1 MTRVVAIT
9 HDFHVSA
16 VSRYIPERSN
26 RNIPVFFFA
35 YWVSITNKGIKPAQ
49 LLNRYWHITDADG
62 RINEVKGEGIVGE
75 KPHFQPGQNFEYN
88 SFCPLPTEFGFMQ
101 GHYDMAGED
110 ETSFQIEIP
119 QFRLSIPNSAN

>member
-9 HDFHVSA
+9 QDFHVSA
-16 VSRYIPERSN
+16 ISRYIPERSN

-49 LLNRYWHITDADG
+49 LLSRYWHITDADG
-62 RINEVKGEGIVGE
+62 RINKVNGEGIVGE
-75 KPHFQPGQNFEYN
+75 QPLFQPGQNYEYN

-101 GHYDMAGED
+101 GHYDMVGED
-110 ETSFQIEIP
+110 ETSFQIDIP

>member
-9 HDFHVSA
+9 NDFHVSA
-16 VSRYIPERSN
+16 VGRYIPERSN

-62 RINEVKGEGIVGE
+62 RINEVNGKGIVGE
-75 KPHFQPGQNFEYN
+75 QPHFQPGQNFEYN

-101 GHYDMAGED
+101 GYYEMAGEE
-110 ETSFQIEIP
+110 ETSFQIDIP

>member
-62 RINEVKGEGIVGE
+62 RINEVNGEGVVGE
-75 KPHFQPGQNFEYN
+75 QPHFHLGGNFEYN

-101 GHYDMAGED
+101 GHYDMVGED
-110 ETSFQIEIP
+110 ETSFQIDIP

>member
-1 MTRVVAIT
+1 MTRVVAVT

-35 YWVSITNKGIKPAQ
+35 YWVSITNKGLKPAQ
-49 LLNRYWHITDADG
+49 LLSRYWHITDADG
-62 RINEVKGEGIVGE
+62 RINEVNGEGIVGE
-75 KPHFQPGQNFEYN
+75 QPHFKPGGNFEYN
-88 SFCPLPTEFGFMQ
+88 SCCPLPTEFGFMQ
-101 GHYDMAGED
+101 GHYDMVGED
-110 ETSFQIEIP
+110 ETRFQIDIP

>member
-1 MTRVVAIT
+1 MKQVVAIT

-26 RNIPVFFFA
+26 SDIPIFFFA
-35 YWVSITNKGIKPAQ
+35 YWISISNKGNKQAQ

-62 RINEVKGEGIVGE
+62 RINEVTGEGVVGE
-75 KPHFQPGQNFEYN
+75 QPYLQPGQNFEYN
-88 SFCPLPTEFGFMQ
+88 SFCPLPTEFGFML
-101 GHYDMAGED
+101 GHYEMVE
-110 ETSFQIEIP
+110 ENNTSFQIDIP

>member
-16 VSRYIPERSN
+16 VSRYIPKRSN

-101 GHYDMAGED
+101 GHYDMVCED
-110 ETSFQIEIP
+110 ETSFQIDIP

>member
-16 VSRYIPERSN
+16 ISRYIPERSN

-62 RINEVKGEGIVGE
+62 RINEVNGKGIVGE
-75 KPHFQPGQNFEYN
+75 QPHFQPGQNFEYI

-101 GHYDMAGED
+101 GHYDMVCED
-110 ETSFQIEIP
+110 ETSFQIDIP

>member
-49 LLNRYWHITDADG
+49 LLSRYWHITDADG
-62 RINEVKGEGIVGE
+62 RINKVNGEGIIGE
-75 KPHFQPGQNFEYN
+75 QPHFQPGQNFEYN

-101 GHYDMAGED
+101 GHYDMVGED
-110 ETSFQIEIP
+110 DTSFQIDIP

>member
-1 MTRVVAIT
+1 MTRAVAIT
-9 HDFHVSA
+9 HDFYVSA

-62 RINEVKGEGIVGE
+62 RINEVNGEGIVGE
-75 KPHFQPGQNFEYN
+75 QPHFQPGQNFEYN

-101 GHYDMAGED
+101 GHYDMVGED
-110 ETSFQIEIP
+110 ETSFQIDIP

>member
-1 MTRVVAIT
+1 MTRVLAIT

-26 RNIPVFFFA
+26 RDIPVFLFA
-35 YWVSITNKGIKPAQ
+35 YWISITNKGNQPAQ

-62 RINEVKGEGIVGE
+62 RINEMSGEGVVGE
-75 KPHFQPGQNFEYN
+75 QPHLEPGQNFEYN
-88 SFCPLPTEFGFMQ
+88 SVCHLPTEFGFME
-101 GHYDMAGED
+101 GHYSMVGEN
-110 ETSFQIEIP
+110 ETDFQIDIP

>member
-1 MTRVVAIT
+1 MTRVAAIT

-26 RNIPVFFFA
+26 WNIPVYFFA
-35 YWVSITNKGIKPAQ
+35 YWISITNKGIKPAQ

-62 RINEVKGEGIVGE
+62 RINEVNGECIVGE
-75 KPHFQPGQNFEYN
+75 QPHFQPGQNFEYN
-88 SFCPLPTEFGFMQ
+88 SFCPLPTEFGLMQ
-101 GHYDMAGED
+101 GHYDMRGED
-110 ETSFQIEIP
+110 ETSFQIDIP

>member
-16 VSRYIPERSN
+16 VSRYIPKRSN

-101 GHYDMAGED
+101 GHYDMVGED
-110 ETSFQIEIP
+110 ETIFQIDIP

>member
-16 VSRYIPERSN
+16 ISRYIPERSN

-62 RINEVKGEGIVGE
+62 RINEVNGEGIVGE
-75 KPHFQPGQNFEYN
+75 QPHFQPGQNFEYN

-101 GHYDMAGED
+101 GHYDMVGED
-110 ETSFQIEIP
+110 ETSFQIDIP

>member
-62 RINEVKGEGIVGE
+62 RINEVNGEGIVGVQ
-75 KPHFQPGQNFEYN
+75 PHFQPGQNFEYN

-101 GHYDMAGED
+101 GHYDMVGED
-110 ETSFQIEIP
+110 ETSFQIDIP
-119 QFRLSIPNSAN
+119 QFRLSIPHSAN

>member
-1 MTRVVAIT
+1 MTRVVAVT

-35 YWVSITNKGIKPAQ
+35 YWVSITNKGLKPAQ
-49 LLNRYWHITDADG
+49 LLSRYWHITDADG
-62 RINEVKGEGIVGE
+62 RINKVNGEGIVGE
-75 KPHFQPGQNFEYN
+75 QPHFQPGQNFEYN

-101 GHYDMAGED
+101 GHYDMVGEN
-110 ETSFQIEIP
+110 ETSFQIDIP

>member
-1 MTRVVAIT
+1 MTRVIAIT

-26 RNIPVFFFA
+26 RGIPVFLFS
-35 YWVSITNKGIKPAQ
+35 YWISITNKGRKTAQ

-62 RINEVKGEGIVGE
+62 RINEVNGEGIVGE

-88 SFCPLPTEFGFMQ
+88 SFCPFPTEFGFMQ
-101 GHYDMAGED
+101 GHYDMLGED
-110 ETSFQIEIP
+110 GTSFHIDIP
-119 QFRLSIPNSAN
+119 QFRCSIPNSAN

>member
-1 MTRVVAIT
+1 MTRVAAIT

-16 VSRYIPERSN
+16 ISRYIPERSN

-62 RINEVKGEGIVGE
+62 RINKVNGEGIVGE
-75 KPHFQPGQNFEYN
+75 QPHFHPGQNYEYN

-101 GHYDMAGED
+101 GHYDMVSED
-110 ETSFQIEIP
+110 DTSFQIDIP
-119 QFRLSIPNSAN
+119 PFRLSIPNSAN

>member
-9 HDFHVSA
+9 YDFHVSA

-62 RINEVKGEGIVGE
+62 RINKVNGEGIVGE

-101 GHYDMAGED
+101 GHYDMVCED
-110 ETSFQIEIP
+110 ETSFQIDIP

>member
-9 HDFHVSA
+9 NDFHVSA

-49 LLNRYWHITDADG
+49 LLSRYWHFTDADG
-62 RINEVKGEGIVGE
+62 RINEVNGEGIVGE

-101 GHYDMAGED
+101 GHYDMVCED
-110 ETSFQIEIP
+110 ETSFQIDIP

>member
-1 MTRVVAIT
+1 MKQVVAIT

-26 RNIPVFFFA
+26 QDIPVFFFS
-35 YWVSITNKGIKPAQ
+35 YWVSITNKGRKTAQ

-62 RINEVKGEGIVGE
+62 RINEVNGEGIVGK

-88 SFCPLPTEFGFMQ
+88 SFCPFPTEFGFMQ
-101 GHYDMAGED
+101 GHYDMLGED
-110 ETSFQIEIP
+110 GTKFQIDIP
-119 QFRLSIPNSAN
+119 QFRCSIPHSAN

>member
-49 LLNRYWHITDADG
+49 LLSRYWHITDADG
-62 RINEVKGEGIVGE
+62 RINKVNGEGIVGE
-75 KPHFQPGQNFEYN
+75 QPHFQPGQNFEYN

-101 GHYDMAGED
+101 GHYDMVGED
-110 ETSFQIEIP
+110 ETSFQIDIP

>member
-9 HDFHVSA
+9 HDFHISA

-49 LLNRYWHITDADG
+49 LLHRYWHITDADG
-62 RINEVKGEGIVGE
+62 RINKVNGEGIVGE
-75 KPHFQPGQNFEYN
+75 QPHFQPGQNFEYN
-88 SFCPLPTEFGFMQ
+88 SFCPLPTKFGFMK
-101 GHYDMAGED
+101 GHYEMQGE
-110 ETSFQIEIP
+110 EKNTFQVKIP
-119 QFRLSIPNSAN
+119 QFHLATPQSAN

>member
-1 MTRVVAIT
+1 MTRVVAVT

-62 RINEVKGEGIVGE
+62 RINEVNGEGIVGE
-75 KPHFQPGQNFEYN
+75 QPHIQPEQNFEYN
-88 SFCPLPTEFGFMQ
+88 SFCPLPTGFGFMQ
-101 GHYDMAGED
+101 GHYDMIGED
-110 ETSFQIEIP
+110 NTSFQIDIP

>member
-16 VSRYIPERSN
+16 VSQYIPERSN
-26 RNIPVFFFA
+26 RKIPVFFFA

-49 LLNRYWHITDADG
+49 LLSRYWHITDADG
-62 RINEVKGEGIVGE
+62 RINEVNGEGIVG
-75 KPHFQPGQNFEYN
+75 KQPHFEPGGNFEYN

-101 GHYDMAGED
+101 GHYDMVSED
-110 ETSFQIEIP
+110 EACFQIDIP

>member
-9 HDFHVSA
+9 YDFHVSA

-101 GHYDMAGED
+101 GHYDMVCED
-110 ETSFQIEIP
+110 ETSFQIDIP